1 MLRWRIV
8 LAVAGV
14 SLGTLGVGRLLTQIP
29 SHSLVLLA
37 AWLIGAIII
46 HDGIVS
52 PLVVTVGWLLRRFVP
67 ARGRGYLQAGLVMG
81 ALVTIIAI
89 PMIHLRNSQPAAK
102 AILRQNFA
110 GNLTLLLGIIGAATL
125 ILYAIRVARD
135 QTKSTSPTAALGH
148 DEPDGEAAG
157 GEPTA

>member
-29 SHSLVLLA
+29 SHSLVLLV
-37 AWLIGAIII
+37 AWLIGAIIV

-52 PLVVTVGWLLRRFVP
+52 PLVLTIGWLLRRFVP
-67 ARGRGYLQAGLVMG
+67 DRSRGYLQAGLIMG

-89 PMIHLRNSQPAAK
+89 PMIHLRNSQPAVK

-110 GNLTLLLGIIGAATL
+110 GNLTLLLGIIAAGTL
-125 ILYAIRVARD
+125 VLYAIRVARD
-135 QTKSTSPTAALGH
+135 QSRSTSPPTVLGH
-148 DEPDGEAAG
+148 DPDDGEHAG
-157 GEPTA
+157 GEPTT